1 MKIDVE
7 VYDREED
14 GAPGAIFLE
23 ADDGNVLLHVR
34 TNEADAPV
42 TAVLTRFDIGVLV
55 GALTWIEQGVDVP
68 A

>member
-7 VYDREED
+7 VYDGDKD

-23 ADDGNVLLHVR
+23 ADDGNVLLHIR
-34 TNEADAPV
+34 PNESEEPM